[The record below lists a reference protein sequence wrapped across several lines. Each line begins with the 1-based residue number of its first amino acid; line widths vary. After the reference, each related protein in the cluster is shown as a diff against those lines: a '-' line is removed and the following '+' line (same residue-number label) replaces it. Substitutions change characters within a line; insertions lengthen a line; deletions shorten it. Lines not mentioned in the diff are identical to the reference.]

1 MRILRHFT
9 ANDEQLD
16 RFEFRRELSMEA
28 YLVENNG
35 ILALDE
41 PFDEIEV
48 IAEELTLR
56 EGRKSKDTDGRIDL
70 LVKYGQEYI
79 GVVELKLGQL
89 TDVHLR
95 QLEDYLKTKDRILKD
110 YPDILPKE
118 IAPNPKWIG
127 VLVGSSIEA
136 DLARK
141 IVNGYAAED
150 GEVPIAALTIQRFR
164 SKKDNVYVVTESYFR
179 NTAASKDTR
188 KFKFE
193 GEHYKKGRLVLA
205 VVKKYVSRHPDLKY
219 LELEEAFPKKCQG
232 SKGVIA
238 TLEEA
243 NKIVSKTGLKRHF
256 LKPDEVI
263 ALTDGEVVV
272 SNQWGVGN
280 IDGFIQVAK
289 GHNLIITPVPP

>member
-28 YLVENNG
+28 YLVENKG

-110 YPDILPKE
+110 YPDILSKE

-179 NTAASKDTR
+179 NTAASKDTS

-193 GEHYKKGRLVLA
+193 GEHYGKGRLVLA
-205 VVKKYVSRHPDLKY
+205 VVKKFVSKNPDLKY
-219 LELEEAFPKKCQG
+219 PELEKEFPKNCQG
-232 SKGVIA
+232 SAGVIA

-243 NKIVSKTGLKRHF
+243 NKIVSKTGHKRHF

-263 ALTDGEVVV
+263 ALAGEEVVV

-280 IDGFIQVAK
+280 IDQFIQVAK
-289 GHNLIITPVPP
+289 GLGFLIE